1 MPRREWELGYNQGY
15 AAGFEDGYE
24 KGYREGGFLGFNNGF
39 ATALKDNGAPV
50 SKQNLAHALL
60 KMNRAGL
67 FRIMISGPA
76 AQEAARQL
84 ETLGLKVEISP
95 F

>member
-24 KGYREGGFLGFNNGF
+24 KGYREGGYLGFNNGF
-39 ATALKDNGAPV
+39 ATALKDDDGAP
-50 SKQNLAHALL
+50 SRLEPGHFLL
-60 KMNRAGL
+60 KMNQAGM
-67 FRIMISGPA
+67 FRIMLSGPA
-76 AQEAARQL
+76 AQDAMRQFEA
-84 ETLGLKVEISP
+84 LGFKVEILS